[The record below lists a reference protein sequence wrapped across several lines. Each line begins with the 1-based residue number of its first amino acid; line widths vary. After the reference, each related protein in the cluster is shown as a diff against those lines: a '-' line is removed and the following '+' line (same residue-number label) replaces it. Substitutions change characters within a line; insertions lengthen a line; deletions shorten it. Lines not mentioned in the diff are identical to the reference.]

1 MTIKT
6 GDMVSIKRG
15 KLNGQEGEVIAF
27 QEKPA
32 AYVLKMAD
40 GTFTVQNVGNVKAPT
55 EATITQD
62 ELAAVLMSTSIS
74 GHEAGVFL
82 DSVIHNLDA
91 KFPGFANRM
100 GGSVPA

>member
-27 QEKPA
+27 QKQPA

-40 GTFTVQNVGNVKAPT
+40 GTFTVQNVGNVKEPT
-55 EATITQD
+55 EVTITQD
-62 ELAAVLMSTSIS
+62 ELAAIIS
-74 GHEAGVFL
+74 
-82 DSVIHNLDA
+82 SHNEVDDLVHALDA
-91 KFPGFANRM
+91 KFPGFANRL
-100 GGSVPA
+100 SQPVPA